1 MPNLDKDAVESC
13 MDEFAVWM
21 WQHDLKVTEDEIED
35 FFRERGTTRH
45 EAVAAAN
52 QYGVVIA
59 QATFVEDS
67 KPPVFLQLLRWVWR

>member
-1 MPNLDKDAVESC
+1 MPNIDKDGVEAC

-35 FFRERGTTRH
+35 FFRIRGTTRH

-59 QATFVEDS
+59 SATFEEPS
-67 KPPVFLQLLRWVWR
+67 KPPIFLQLLKWVWK